1 MPIFKNNYQYEWSNT
16 EEISNLL
23 AVQNAAVPLTITFTT
38 PTLYCKAATS
48 TGTQFQ
54 NLFEMNVKTTVR
66 RIETHRTEFGE
77 NWDGPYVDVPGTEI
91 EYAVFYSGP
100 TSIPNADNAVYYA
113 NNGTA
118 YLRRIKSSRRS
129 YADKTTSE
137 AGDWSDYYTTGLALA
152 QVQQGINSKTITLNI
167 PALTAA
173 EIEAGKGYRFTITC
187 AANPVN
193 ANTMLE
199 YYEATMT
206 GGSEIIPVLIG
217 TVTYYWWD
225 IYTSATPV
233 VDSSTIRITTS
244 FEYKDMSVTTIG
256 GPLIAS
262 GEKYSCYNLLRKALL
277 TLDTHILD
285 NRVQSLD
292 EFGSMGNIQP
302 SLEHA
307 IIVDNEW
314 NNRLK
319 TAIAHETILE
329 QKNLWEVLLQIGYY
343 IHAIPYLEFA
353 DDETDRF
360 ILKFRQLGGT
370 RTKTDNSGKI
380 TVFNS
385 RNLSE
390 YFTQYESYVTNLFS
404 PQNIVDEWVVAKT
417 SDPSFL
423 ISNNTAEIQLSYS
436 VLAIEEFDISLQLP
450 DGNWDTRSA
459 LDMVFE
465 KSIYDILS
473 NANPYDVYPSKGAA
487 LYYVLG
493 DNKIQ
498 GLNFVPPG
506 VNSGDQVMA
515 LKRILQLVWQGTD
528 IGNIDNIKFN
538 NLMFHVKFHTQD
550 TVRFTQFR
558 PDLAAFVRNS
568 TFEKY
573 PHHEQFFGQQD
584 KIVDSERFS
593 QNLFGKLIRVGN
605 GIYQRQEYA
614 MPENEKESGDMVT
627 INGEAY
633 YVTETENEC
642 YPDAIFQKVTYSKN
656 FNQLANI
663 VTIPSE
669 PRFYEVSERSKIRR
683 EVRLMDFFTLS
694 TQRNTEAKPPRF
706 LSPLYWRN
714 FIKWLVFNKPDDPNN
729 PPVLPNYAWT
739 RFKADKLRLHT
750 NSSGFV
756 ISNDQLFPSSLIDR
770 TDPNEIHPKDPSDH
784 SDCTV
789 PLLHFPTHDGI
800 IFEWDMADNFKAG
813 DFVDTPVEGQVP
825 NGDNSTINE
834 IIDAVNSLLE
844 TGKLTPLP
852 DDTADASYL
861 SMQPLRYC
869 DVMGRAD
876 LFEFRLFNKTDWTF
890 EEAQT
895 AIMGTDKPAV
905 RQTVAGGG
913 NDNLGIALD
922 KDAREAISFNYQINF
937 LHKASEADV
946 EDFIT
951 FPNLF
956 GQKESEL
963 KMLLLSEPQSLF
975 NENINLSGANVV
987 ADNVVYELLDD
998 GQEAIEL
1005 RITQPDGIDLS
1016 QVQAIALYQ
1025 ENQQGS
1031 RYAYIVKNV
1040 SKLADVDKLQSWWI
1054 YPEFIDGASGGL
1066 PTDPVEETVTFPY
1079 TGIVFDVTSFQMQVA
1094 PPPYGSS
1101 RPPAPSEAE
1110 QLEYISI
1117 PLAGTPLDG
1126 IEIIELID
1134 VSMEGYRFNDDAENV
1149 PAVVNFIQN
1158 NVLYIR
1164 LKLADADE
1172 WYRFHNQTSA
1182 SDSPSEY
1189 RRSKVNVTYTT
1200 SP

>member
-1 MPIFKNNYQYEWSNT
+1 MPKFINRYQYVWSNT
-16 EEISNLL
+16 EEISNLP
-23 AVQNAAVPLTITFTT
+23 AFRNAAEPQTVTFTT
-38 PTLYCKAATS
+38 PTLHCRAATS
-48 TGTQFQ
+48 TGAQFQ
-54 NLFEMNVKTTVR
+54 DLFEVNVKTTIR
-66 RIETHRTEFGE
+66 RIEMRRTSFDVGE
-77 NWDGPYVDVPGTEI
+77 VGPYVDVPGTET
-91 EYAVFYSGP
+91 ECAVFYSGP
-100 TSIPNADNAVYYA
+100 TAIPNADNAVYYA

-118 YLRRIKSSRRS
+118 YLRRIKNSRTYSS
-129 YADKTTSE
+129 DNITHE
-137 AGDWSDYYTTGLALA
+137 AGTWSDYYTTGTALA
-152 QVQQGINSKTITLNI
+152 QVQQGTNSKTITFNI
-167 PALTAA
+167 PALTND

-187 AANPVN
+187 TANPVN
-193 ANTMLE
+193 LNAMSE
-199 YYEATMT
+199 YVEATMNGWEFT
-206 GGSEIIPVLIG
+206 GVIGLIV
-217 TVTYYWWD
+217 VTKYWWD
-225 IYTSATPV
+225 IYTSSAPV
-233 VDSSTIRITTS
+233 VDPSTVRITTS
-244 FEYKDMSVTTIG
+244 FEFKDMSVTATG
-256 GPLIAS
+256 GPFLVA
-262 GEKYSCYNLLRKALL
+262 GEKYNCYQVLRKALL

-314 NNRLK
+314 ANRLK
-319 TAIAHETILE
+319 DAVAFETIFE

-360 ILKFRQLGGT
+360 ILRFRQLGGT
-370 RTKTDNSGKI
+370 RTKPDTSGKI

-417 SDPSFL
+417 SDSSFL
-423 ISNNTAEIQLSYS
+423 ISNNTAEIQLAYS
-436 VLAIEEFDISLQLP
+436 VLGIEAFDISLQLP
-450 DGNWDTRSA
+450 DGSWDTRSA
-459 LDMVFE
+459 LDMIFE
-465 KSIYDILS
+465 KSVYDILT
-473 NANPYDVYPSKGAA
+473 NDDPYKVFPSKGSAV
-487 LYYVLG
+487 YYVLG

-498 GLNFVPPG
+498 GLNFVPPS
-506 VNSGDQVMA
+506 VNSGDMVMA
-515 LKRILQLVWQGTD
+515 LKRIVQRVWQGTE
-528 IGNIDNIKFN
+528 IGSIENIKFN
-538 NLMFHVKFHTQD
+538 DLMFHIRYHTQD

-558 PDLAAFVRNS
+558 PDLEAFVRNS

-614 MPENEKESGDMVT
+614 AIENEKESGDLVML
-627 INGEAY
+627 NGEAY
-633 YVTETENEC
+633 YVTETENEY
-642 YPDAIFQKVTYSKN
+642 YPDAVFQKVTYSKN

-669 PRFYEVSERSKIRR
+669 PRFYEVSERSKVRR
-683 EVRLMDFFTLS
+683 EVRLMDFFNLS
-694 TQRNTEAKPPRF
+694 TQQNATAKLPRF
-706 LSPLYWRN
+706 LNKLSWKN
-714 FIKWLVFNKPDDPNN
+714 FIKWLVFNRPDDAGN

-739 RFKADKLRLHT
+739 RFKADKLRQHT
-750 NSSGFV
+750 GSNGEV
-756 ISNDQLFPSSLIDR
+756 IPLDQVFPSSLVDR
-770 TDPNEIHPKDPSDH
+770 SDPNKIQPKDPSDH
-784 SDCTV
+784 SDCIV

-800 IFEWDMADNFKAG
+800 VFEWDMADNFKAG
-813 DFVDTPVEGQVP
+813 DFVDTTL
-825 NGDNSTINE
+825 NGE
-834 IIDAVNSLLE
+834 
-844 TGKLTPLP
+844 LP
-852 DDTADASYL
+852 DDPVDSAYL

-895 AIMGTDKPAV
+895 AIMGTEKPTV

-913 NDNLGIALD
+913 NDNVGIALD
-922 KDAREAISFNYQINF
+922 KDSREAISFNYQINF

-975 NENINLSGANVV
+975 NENINLSGAEVV
-987 ADNVVYELLDD
+987 ADNVTYELIDD
-998 GQEAIEL
+998 EQEAIEV
-1005 RITQPDGIDLS
+1005 RIIPPEGVDLS
-1016 QVQAIALYQ
+1016 VVKAIALYH
-1025 ENQQGS
+1025 ESKQGG
-1031 RYAYIVKNV
+1031 RTAYIIKNV
-1040 SKLADVDKLQSWWI
+1040 AKLPDADKLKSWWI
-1054 YPEFIDGASGGL
+1054 YPAFIDGAGGGL
-1066 PTDPVEETVTFPY
+1066 PTDPVEATATFPY

-1164 LKLADADE
+1164 LKLSDTNE

-1182 SDSPSEY
+1182 SDSPWEY

>member
-1 MPIFKNNYQYEWSNT
+1 MPKFINRYQYEWSNT
-16 EEISNLL
+16 EEIANLP
-23 AVQNAAVPLTITFTT
+23 AFQNAAVPLTITFTT

-66 RIETHRTEFGE
+66 RIEMRRTSFDVGE
-77 NWDGPYVDVPGTEI
+77 VGPYVDVPGTET
-91 EYAVFYSGP
+91 EYGVFYSGP
-100 TSIPNADNAVYYA
+100 TAIPNADNAVYYA

-118 YLRRIKSSRRS
+118 YLRKTKYSSVRRS
-129 YADKTTSE
+129 DNVTHE
-137 AGDWSDYYTTGLALA
+137 AGTWSDYYTTGTALA
-152 QVQQGINSKTITLNI
+152 QVQQGTNSKTITLNI
-167 PALTAA
+167 PALTTE

-187 AANPVN
+187 TANPVTSN
-193 ANTMLE
+193 AMLE
-199 YYEATMT
+199 YYEANMN
-206 GGSEIIPVLIG
+206 GGWAYGPFSIR
-217 TVTYYWWD
+217 YYWWD
-225 IYTSATPV
+225 IYTSSAPV
-233 VDSSTIRITTS
+233 VDPSTVRITTS
-244 FEYKDMSVTTIG
+244 FEFKDMSVTATG
-256 GPLIAS
+256 GPFLVS
-262 GEKYSCYNLLRKALL
+262 GEKYNCYQLLRKALL
-277 TLDTHILD
+277 TVDTHILD

-292 EFGSMGNIQP
+292 EFGSMGNAQP
-302 SLEHA
+302 SLEHS

-314 NNRLK
+314 RNRLK
-319 TAIAHETILE
+319 DAVAFETIFE

-360 ILKFRQLGGT
+360 ILRFRQLGGT
-370 RTKTDNSGKI
+370 QTKQDTSGKI

-385 RNLSE
+385 RNLSD
-390 YFTQYESYVTNLFS
+390 YFTQYDSYVTNLFS

-417 SDPSFL
+417 SDPSYL

-450 DGNWDTRSA
+450 DGSRDTRSA

-473 NANPYDVYPSKGAA
+473 NANPYDVYPSKGSAM
-487 LYYVLG
+487 YYVQG
-493 DNKIQ
+493 DSKIQ

-506 VNSGDQVMA
+506 ISSGDQIMA
-515 LKRILQLVWQGTD
+515 LKRIVQLVCQGTD
-528 IGNIDNIKFN
+528 IGDVNNIKFN
-538 NLMFHVKFHTQD
+538 DLMFHVKYHTQD

-558 PDLAAFVRNS
+558 PDLASFLRNS

-614 MPENEKESGDMVT
+614 MPGNDKESGDMVT

-633 YVTETENEC
+633 YVTQTENEC

-669 PRFYEVSERSKIRR
+669 PRYYEVSERSKVRR

-694 TQRNTEAKPPRF
+694 TQKNEEAKPPRF
-706 LSPLYWRN
+706 LNPLSWKN
-714 FIKWLVFNKPDDPNN
+714 FIKWLVFDKPDDSGNA
-729 PPVLPNYAWT
+729 PVLPNYAWT
-739 RFKADKLRLHT
+739 RFKADKLRQHT
-750 NSSGFV
+750 DSSGKV
-756 ISNDQLFPSSLIDR
+756 IPLDQVFPSSLVDR
-770 TDPNEIHPKDPSDH
+770 SDPNMIHPKDPSDH

-813 DFVDTPVEGQVP
+813 DFVDAPISGE
-825 NGDNSTINE
+825 
-834 IIDAVNSLLE
+834 
-844 TGKLTPLP
+844 LP
-852 DDTADASYL
+852 DNTADSAYL

-890 EEAQT
+890 DEAQT
-895 AIMGTDKPAV
+895 AVIGADKPTV

-913 NDNLGIALD
+913 SENIGIAID
-922 KDAREAISFNYQINF
+922 KDGREAISFNYQINF
-937 LHKASEADV
+937 LHRASEADV

-956 GQKESEL
+956 GQKDSTL

-975 NENINLSGANVV
+975 NENINLSGAAVV
-987 ADNVVYELLDD
+987 ADNVTYTLIDD
-998 GQEAIEL
+998 EQEAIEV
-1005 RITQPDGIDLS
+1005 RITPPAGVDLS
-1016 QVQAIALYQ
+1016 NVNAIALYH
-1025 ENQQGS
+1025 ESKQGG
-1031 RYAYIVKNV
+1031 RTAYMIKNV
-1040 SKLADVDKLQSWWI
+1040 ARLPDADKLQSWWI
-1054 YPEFIDGASGGL
+1054 YPAFIDGAGGGL
-1066 PTDPVEETVTFPY
+1066 PTDPVEATATFPY
-1079 TGIVFDVTSFQMQVA
+1079 AGIVFDVTEHQMQVA

-1101 RPPAPSEAE
+1101 FPPAPSEAE

-1117 PLAGTPLDG
+1117 PLASTPLDG
-1126 IEIIELID
+1126 VEIIDIIS
-1134 VSMEGYRFNDDAENV
+1134 VSMEGYRFNDDAMNI
-1149 PAVVNFIQN
+1149 PAVVNFVQN
-1158 NVLYIR
+1158 NVLYLR
-1164 LKLADADE
+1164 LKLADAND
-1172 WYRFHNQTSA
+1172 WFRFHNQTSA

-1189 RRSKVNVTYTT
+1189 RRSKVNIIYTT
-1200 SP
+1200 IP